1 MENLFTIKD
10 VTFQN
15 RIFLAPMAGIAD
27 RAFRELCINY
37 GAGYTVTEMV
47 SSKGLTM
54 GDRKSGELLTLGET
68 EKPAGAQIFGD
79 DPEIMAQA
87 AIKCLDYSPAI
98 IDINMGCP
106 APKVAMNGGGA
117 SLMKNPALAGEI
129 IRAVSSAVSVPVTVK
144 IRKGWD
150 DDSVNAA
157 ELAETAEKNGAAAI
171 AVHGR
176 TRTQMY
182 SGKVDYDVI
191 AAVKK
196 AVSIPVIGN
205 GDIVDEQSAAI
216 MLERTNCDAIMIG
229 RGALG
234 NPWIFRRINAYL
246 NECRVLP
253 DVSISEKM
261 LVMLRHIQTL
271 IDYKGEYT
279 AVREAR
285 HHAAYYTKGLRG
297 GAAFRRQIGSLESF
311 EQLQELAY
319 KIVKENEL

>member
-1 MENLFTIKD
+1 MENLFNIKD

-87 AIKCLDYSPAI
+87 AIKCLAYHPAI

-129 IRAVSSAVSVPVTVK
+129 IKSVSSAVSIPVTVK

-150 DDSVNAA
+150 DDSVNAV
-157 ELAETAEKNGAAAI
+157 ELAEIAEKNGAAAI

-176 TRTQMY
+176 TRSQMY
-182 SGKVDYDVI
+182 SGKVDYDII
-191 AAVKK
+191 AEVKK
-196 AVSIPVIGN
+196 AVSISVIGN

-216 MLERTNCDAIMIG
+216 MLEKTNCDAVMIG

-234 NPWIFRRINAYL
+234 NPWIFRKINAYL

-279 AVREAR
+279 AIREAR

-297 GAAFRRQIGSLESF
+297 GAAFRREIGSLESF

-319 KIVKENEL
+319 RIVRENE